1 MLHTTRTASGVS
13 AEAIQ
18 EAFSFSKLVVVVGVL
33 REKDA
38 EEILRQLKESLGGLA
53 EEFCFTQSNSPRAV
67 PAAELAELAVDL
79 GFGEENVHIAE
90 KLDDALEWA
99 VERAEA
105 NDDLARRRAGDGLHH
120 AGGGCPHPAWQGR
133 RLMARLTKAQREWRP
148 GMPKKRRSTK
158 VMFASTVLLLEAFVV
173 FFATLAVFGL
183 RRAEISPALILSVG
197 IGLSVVLILACA
209 VLSRPW
215 GVALGWVLQLV
226 LILSG
231 FAEPLMFLVGALF
244 ALAWWYG
251 IRAGI
256 RIDRESAQRD
266 REQAEWDA
274 AHPEAA
280 GNEGTGQTP

>member
-1 MLHTTRTASGVS
+1 
-13 AEAIQ
+13 
-18 EAFSFSKLVVVVGVL
+18 
-33 REKDA
+33 
-38 EEILRQLKESLGGLA
+38 
-53 EEFCFTQSNSPRAV
+53 
-67 PAAELAELAVDL
+67 
-79 GFGEENVHIAE
+79 
-90 KLDDALEWA
+90 
-99 VERAEA
+99 
-105 NDDLARRRAGDGLHH
+105 
-120 AGGGCPHPAWQGR
+120 
-133 RLMARLTKAQREWRP
+133 MARLTKAQREWRP

-215 GVALGWVLQLV
+215 GVGLGWVLQLV

-231 FAEPLMFLVGALF
+231 FAEPMMFLVGVLF

-256 RIDRESAQRD
+256 RIDREAAQRD
-266 REQAEWDA
+266 REQAAWEA
-274 AHPEAA
+274 THPEGA
-280 GNEGTGQTP
+280 GNEGAGTEGSGQTP